1 MPWAVRLRCWLRR
14 HRSFDPAAVA
24 RPCRHVPTTIWRIVR
39 LHCREPLSE
48 RSPSAR
54 VFFYSTMDSIAA
66 TDRFLMLDQL
76 AHSVRR
82 AHELQWHID
91 CQRERIKILNRAG
104 LNTYTAKL
112 VLAQLE
118 QSQALYFADCERLES
133 TLSQLDLSGTRVRR
147 ECQVPSDDGSS

>member
-1 MPWAVRLRCWLRR
+1 MQ
-14 HRSFDPAAVA
+14 A
-24 RPCRHVPTTIWRIVR
+24 RPRRRIPTTSWRIVR
-39 LHCREPLSE
+39 LHCRQPLSE
-48 RSPSAR
+48 RSPTAR

-91 CQRERIKILNRAG
+91 RQRERIKILNRAG

-118 QSQALYFADCERLES
+118 QSQTLYVAENERLEAA
-133 TLSQLDLSGTRVRR
+133 LAKLK
-147 ECQVPSDDGSS
+147 